1 MLLTRGASGLALGR
15 PDRLRAGG
23 LLGGLSALVVDCVG
37 REPTHLLRRDGLIGF
52 LLSGS
57 RTRLEGG
64 QTPARLFFLGLR
76 DAALAF
82 VLSPLMLSLLLSR
95 FEHAP
100 EEPGPVVVI
109 LVVVHDHARVVL
121 IVLVL
126 GHDLECL
133 GIGIGIV
140 LPAHD
145 RGRGV
150 HVVFVRGVL
159 RVLGVGLLGLPL
171 VPLLSGVVEL
181 LLGDGKARGFPH
193 LHPIRV
199 ASRRVSDHSGSQT
212 AGAGAGDADA
222 HQSRLHLVL
231 ARALGLPGSAPDG
244 VRPRGRQPGCFLEA
258 AW

>member
-1 MLLTRGASGLALGR
+1 ERLARGRGIAIVRTSTTGWTAPTGSATTGSRTASASGTGRCGSVGTVRRCRSAGCARRPGPAGRCSGRRARSLRRGRRTGLAVLLTRGASGLALGR
-15 PDRLRAGG
+15 PDRLRAGS

-133 GIGIGIV
+133 GIGI
-140 LPAHD
+140 
-145 RGRGV
+145 
-150 HVVFVRGVL
+150 
-159 RVLGVGLLGLPL
+159 
-171 VPLLSGVVEL
+171 
-181 LLGDGKARGFPH
+181 
-193 LHPIRV
+193 
-199 ASRRVSDHSGSQT
+199 
-212 AGAGAGDADA
+212 
-222 HQSRLHLVL
+222 
-231 ARALGLPGSAPDG
+231 
-244 VRPRGRQPGCFLEA
+244 
-258 AW
+258 